1 MINLIKLE
9 LKKIFRKRSFLIL
22 TIIFIMYA
30 ILTNVIYKT
39 ISFNEMTEEIDIAE
53 LKEINKSL
61 DLNNSEDK
69 ETYIINLTN
78 IEVYELKNKEKDN
91 TAKFLIDNYLWDLI
105 YAKNENLYGLKEE
118 NKEHDI
124 NLEITNVLNK
134 INDNDWEYFTKQE
147 LQELKNKFDG
157 ADLKNK
163 EKLEELIKLEEYRL
177 DNKLGYD
184 NDNYLCEAINTLK
197 RDIVEYYNLVNKNSL
212 TKNEEERLLDLK
224 EVREINKY
232 ILDNKV
238 DINNSNSLRAVLRNF
253 PNEFG
258 LFILIYIVMISGTIV
273 SEEFNKGTIK
283 FLLTK
288 PYKRSKILTAKL
300 LTVLLLIPLIIIIMS
315 LLEVIVGG
323 LILGFDTL
331 NVHILL
337 YNNGLDTLIVRNIFV
352 HLVFILLGNLPI
364 YVVLGIICFMLS
376 TITVSSSAAIT
387 ITFLFY
393 LVSNV
398 ISNLVLM
405 YKIKFLNLFISLHW
419 DFTYLM
425 TYENNPFDFSVLLSL
440 IVIGLYISVILGV
453 TYIYFNKKD
462 VKNV

>member
-9 LKKIFRKRSFLIL
+9 LKKIFKKRSFLIL

-224 EVREINKY
+224 ETREINKY

-238 DINNSNSLRAVLRNF
+238 DINNSNSLRAVLKNF

-288 PYKRSKILTAKL
+288 PYKKIGRAH
-300 LTVLLLIPLIIIIMS
+300 V
-315 LLEVIVGG
+315 
-323 LILGFDTL
+323 
-331 NVHILL
+331 
-337 YNNGLDTLIVRNIFV
+337 
-352 HLVFILLGNLPI
+352 
-364 YVVLGIICFMLS
+364 
-376 TITVSSSAAIT
+376 
-387 ITFLFY
+387 
-393 LVSNV
+393 
-398 ISNLVLM
+398 
-405 YKIKFLNLFISLHW
+405 
-419 DFTYLM
+419 
-425 TYENNPFDFSVLLSL
+425 
-440 IVIGLYISVILGV
+440 
-453 TYIYFNKKD
+453 
-462 VKNV
+462 

>member
-9 LKKIFRKRSFLIL
+9 LKKIFKKRSFLIL

-147 LQELKNKFDG
+147 LQELKNKFDR

-177 DNKLGYD
+177 DTKLGYD

-224 EVREINKY
+224 ETREINKY

-238 DINNSNSLRAVLRNF
+238 DINNSNSLRAVLKNF

-331 NVHILL
+331 NVPILL

-352 HLVFILLGNLPI
+352 RLVFILLGNLPI

>member
-1 MINLIKLE
+1 
-9 LKKIFRKRSFLIL
+9 
-22 TIIFIMYA
+22 
-30 ILTNVIYKT
+30 
-39 ISFNEMTEEIDIAE
+39 
-53 LKEINKSL
+53 
-61 DLNNSEDK
+61 
-69 ETYIINLTN
+69 
-78 IEVYELKNKEKDN
+78 
-91 TAKFLIDNYLWDLI
+91 
-105 YAKNENLYGLKEE
+105 
-118 NKEHDI
+118 
-124 NLEITNVLNK
+124 
-134 INDNDWEYFTKQE
+134 
-147 LQELKNKFDG
+147 
-157 ADLKNK
+157 
-163 EKLEELIKLEEYRL
+163 
-177 DNKLGYD
+177 
-184 NDNYLCEAINTLK
+184 
-197 RDIVEYYNLVNKNSL
+197 
-212 TKNEEERLLDLK
+212 
-224 EVREINKY
+224 
-232 ILDNKV
+232 
-238 DINNSNSLRAVLRNF
+238 
-253 PNEFG
+253 
-258 LFILIYIVMISGTIV
+258 
-273 SEEFNKGTIK
+273 
-283 FLLTK
+283 
-288 PYKRSKILTAKL
+288 
-300 LTVLLLIPLIIIIMS
+300 MS

-331 NVHILL
+331 NVPILL

>member
-9 LKKIFRKRSFLIL
+9 LKKIFKKRSFLIL

-212 TKNEEERLLDLK
+212 TKN
-224 EVREINKY
+224 
-232 ILDNKV
+232 
-238 DINNSNSLRAVLRNF
+238 
-253 PNEFG
+253 
-258 LFILIYIVMISGTIV
+258 
-273 SEEFNKGTIK
+273 
-283 FLLTK
+283 
-288 PYKRSKILTAKL
+288 
-300 LTVLLLIPLIIIIMS
+300 
-315 LLEVIVGG
+315 
-323 LILGFDTL
+323 
-331 NVHILL
+331 
-337 YNNGLDTLIVRNIFV
+337 
-352 HLVFILLGNLPI
+352 
-364 YVVLGIICFMLS
+364 
-376 TITVSSSAAIT
+376 
-387 ITFLFY
+387 
-393 LVSNV
+393 
-398 ISNLVLM
+398 
-405 YKIKFLNLFISLHW
+405 
-419 DFTYLM
+419 
-425 TYENNPFDFSVLLSL
+425 
-440 IVIGLYISVILGV
+440 
-453 TYIYFNKKD
+453 
-462 VKNV
+462 